1 MIRYSTAFATVLLAT
16 TSVAAASELA
26 PGNGHSIHFGHVK
39 GVVYYTVEQDG
50 YRVVA
55 TLASG
60 ADAQPM
66 RFVSTLGPGQHMVIS
81 LPQAVGQPSLDF
93 EIMRDGATVL
103 VSEPAATP
111 MADPMEQASIQDALD
126 R

>member
-1 MIRYSTAFATVLLAT
+1 LRRGTA
-16 TSVAAASELA
+16 
-26 PGNGHSIHFGHVK
+26 HSIHLGHVK
-39 GVVYYTVEQDG
+39 GAVYYTVEQDG
-50 YRVVA
+50 YRIVA

-60 ADAQPM
+60 ADTRPM
-66 RFVSTLGPGQHMVIS
+66 RFVSTLGPGQRMMIS
-81 LPQAVGQPSLDF
+81 LPQAVGQPPLDF

-111 MADPMEQASIQDALD
+111 MADPMEQASVQGALN